1 MSDDEIKALRM
12 HEHTGRPLG
21 DETFVKQ
28 LERKLGKILVPQ
40 KAGDLKS
47 K

>member
-1 MSDDEIKALRM
+1 MYER
-12 HEHTGRPLG
+12 TGRPLG
-21 DETFVKQ
+21 GETFVKR

-40 KAGDLKS
+40 KAGRPKS